1 MEDEMERLRAMLEN
15 QTGWGRS
22 ADGEPVLMTEPTF
35 AASCHFSG
43 DPDDDDD
50 DEKTLS
56 FEHRVGG
63 RLEHAIGH
71 AEGKITNHNP

>member
-1 MEDEMERLRAMLEN
+1 MERLRAMLEN
-15 QTGWGRS
+15 QTGWGRL
-22 ADGEPVLMTEPTF
+22 ADVEPVLMAEPTF
-35 AASCHFSG
+35 TVSCHFSS
-43 DPDDDDD
+43 DPDD

-71 AEGKITNHNP
+71 AEGKIPDHNP

>member
-15 QTGWGRS
+15 QAGWGKL
-22 ADGEPVLMTEPTF
+22 ADVEPVLTTAPTS
-35 AASCHFSG
+35 ATSCHFSS
-43 DPDDDDD
+43 DLD
-50 DEKTLS
+50 DEEILS

-71 AEGKITNHNP
+71 DEGK

>member
-1 MEDEMERLRAMLEN
+1 MEDEMERLRVMLEN
-15 QTGWGRS
+15 QTGWGKS
-22 ADGEPVLMTEPTF
+22 ANVEPVLMAEPT
-35 AASCHFSG
+35 S
-43 DPDDDDD
+43 DLDD

-71 AEGKITNHNP
+71 AEGKITNQNP